1 MERYINDTELVEKVK
16 EIIKAHYDEGTSK
29 NNAITRISVLVTE
42 DEYPFITNDRDMQ
55 IAEELYN
62 MFKEEILWKDKE
74 F

>member
-62 MFKEEILWKDKE
+62 MFKGEILWKD
-74 F
+74 